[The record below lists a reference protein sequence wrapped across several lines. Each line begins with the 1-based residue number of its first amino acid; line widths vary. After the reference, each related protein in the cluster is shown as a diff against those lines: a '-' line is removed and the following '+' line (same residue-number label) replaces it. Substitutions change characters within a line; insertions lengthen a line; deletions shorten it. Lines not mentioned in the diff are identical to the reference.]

1 MIVIVL
7 IVLVKIYEIKLMQDA
22 NVLALCIQWTSI
34 SMEWVGF
41 FLFQYQELNSGI
53 NCIERLHDMSIP
65 VQEEPSYLQPLPPTG
80 WPTTGQIE
88 LRHVNLRYR
97 EGLPLVLKD
106 VSLVIR
112 DREKV
117 GLVGRTGSGK
127 STTILALKRM
137 IDIDI
142 DADSSSAILIDGK
155 SIYEVGLKYSRQATV
170 LIPQDPFLLSGSVR
184 SNIDP
189 NSQFKDADIESILK
203 KTYIFDNLLESI
215 GRSTAT
221 TLATDSKQ
229 GKEKNNK
236 VEQATEVQTLPMLSE
251 RVSLVTSDSTKTR
264 SVLDY

>member
-1 MIVIVL
+1 M
-7 IVLVKIYEIKLMQDA
+7 
-22 NVLALCIQWTSI
+22 
-34 SMEWVGF
+34 
-41 FLFQYQELNSGI
+41 
-53 NCIERLHDMSIP
+53 
-65 VQEEPSYLQPLPPTG
+65 
-80 WPTTGQIE
+80 
-88 LRHVNLRYR
+88 
-97 EGLPLVLKD
+97 LKD

-137 IDIDI
+137 IDID
-142 DADSSSAILIDGK
+142 ADSSSAILIDGK
-155 SIYEVGLKYSRQATV
+155 SIYDVGLKYSRQATV

-215 GRSTAT
+215 GRSAAI
-221 TLATDSKQ
+221 TLAADWKQ

-236 VEQATEVQTLPMLSE
+236 VEQATELHKLPMLSE
-251 RVSLVTSDSTKTR
+251 RVSLVTSDSTKTQ